1 MIDLNDL
8 TPFAEGGNRRCFIH
22 PDKPERCLKVIHSGL
37 LDEIIKNK
45 PWYKKLRSKDS
56 FDDNLREEAAYK
68 QKALRSEN
76 LDIWRHLAK
85 WYGMV
90 NTSIGMASE
99 TELIKNN
106 DGIAETLESYLFSNG
121 LTDEIKDSINKFHK
135 WLRHNLVLTK
145 NLIPHN
151 LVIKKEANEM
161 IIKIIDGLGS
171 QAFIPLPN
179 HSTFFAKRYVERRIE
194 LMWSRIN
201 WDLSGR
207 KVIGNKVI
215 RLRNFLNG

>member
-1 MIDLNDL
+1 MIDLSGS
-8 TPFAEGGNRRCFIH
+8 TPFAEGGNRKCFIH
-22 PDKPERCLKVIHSGL
+22 PAQSDRCLKVIHPGL
-37 LDEIIKNK
+37 LEKIIKNK

-56 FDDNLREEAAYK
+56 FDDNLREQEAYK
-68 QKALRSEN
+68 QKALKAN
-76 LDIWRHLAK
+76 NPKVWKHLAK
-85 WYGMV
+85 WHGMV
-90 NTSIGMASE
+90 ETSLGMASE

-106 DGIAETLESYLFSNG
+106 EKVAETLESYLFANG
-121 LTDEIKDSINKFHK
+121 LTDEIKLAINQFHK
-135 WLRHNLVLTK
+135 WLRENLILTK

-151 LVIKKEANEM
+151 LVIKKENGEI

-207 KVIGNKVI
+207 KGNWK
-215 RLRNFLNG
+215 

>member
-1 MIDLNDL
+1 MIDLSGS
-8 TPFAEGGNRRCFIH
+8 TPFAEGGNRKCFIH
-22 PDKPERCLKVIHSGL
+22 PAQSDRCLKVIHPGL
-37 LDEIIKNK
+37 LEKIIKNK
-45 PWYKKLRSKDS
+45 PWYKKFRSKNS
-56 FDDNLREEAAYK
+56 FDDNLREQEAYK
-68 QKALRSEN
+68 QKALIAN
-76 LDIWRHLAK
+76 NPKVWKHLAK
-85 WYGMV
+85 WHGMV
-90 NTSIGMASE
+90 ETSLGMASE

-106 DGIAETLESYLFSNG
+106 EKVAETLESYLFANG
-121 LTDEIKDSINKFHK
+121 LTDEIKLAINQLHK
-135 WLRHNLVLTK
+135 WLSENLILTK

-151 LVIKKEANEM
+151 LVIKKENGEI

-207 KVIGNKVI
+207 KGNWK
-215 RLRNFLNG
+215 

>member
-1 MIDLNDL
+1 MIDLSGS
-8 TPFAEGGNRRCFIH
+8 TPFAEGGNRKCFIH
-22 PDKPERCLKVIHSGL
+22 PAQSDRCLKVIHPGL
-37 LDEIIKNK
+37 LKKIINNK

-56 FDDNLREEAAYK
+56 FDDNLREQEAYK
-68 QKALRSEN
+68 QKALTANNPEV
-76 LDIWRHLAK
+76 WKHLAK

-90 NTSIGMASE
+90 ETSLGMASE

-106 DGIAETLESYLFSNG
+106 EKVAETLESYLFANG
-121 LTDEIKDSINKFHK
+121 LTDEIKLAINQFHK
-135 WLRHNLVLTK
+135 WLRENLILTK

-151 LVIKKEANEM
+151 LVIKKENGEI

-207 KVIGNKVI
+207 KGNWK
-215 RLRNFLNG
+215 